1 MKEDIFKMI
10 FIGFMAGILVALL
23 ITNIHIA
30 GLEKQSNEIL
40 NRVLLI
46 QAEVYDETL

>member
-1 MKEDIFKMI
+1 MKDQLWQMLV
-10 FIGFMAGILVALL
+10 IGFLSGILVALL
-23 ITNIHIA
+23 ITNIHIS

-46 QAEVYDETL
+46 QAEVYDETI